1 MTVNF
6 VHCLFEQSGTFKRA
20 FKELGIPAWDYDI
33 QDRYGE
39 TDIQVDLFKN
49 IELAYKDLPSALD
62 GISKDDLI
70 IAFFPCIYF
79 CESNEMFFCGT
90 NANYKRQKMTK
101 AQVIDAIINRAQ
113 LRNEYYIMLLE
124 LFAVCEV
131 RGLRLI
137 VENPYNAHHYLRF
150 NFPYKPAVIDM
161 NRRTRGNFV
170 KKPTQYFFVNCEPTR
185 KTSVQLDK
193 VQQFTRSRKSSRSA
207 GTCSAERSLISPD
220 YAHNFICDFIL
231 GIDSGKTQPTL
242 FD

>member
-6 VHCLFEQSGTFKRA
+6 VHCFFEQSGTFK
-20 FKELGIPAWDYDI
+20 KEFNKLGIPAMDYDI
-33 QDRYGE
+33 ANDFGE
-39 TDIQVDLFKN
+39 TDLQMDLFYQ
-49 IELAYKDLPSALD
+49 IESAYRGKKSTFDYIKPD
-62 GISKDDLI
+62 HLI
-70 IAFFPCIYF
+70 MAFFPCIYF
-79 CESNEMFFCGT
+79 CESNNMFFCGT

-101 AQVIDAIINRAQ
+101 ARVIDAIINRAQ
-113 LRNEYYIMLLE
+113 LRNDYYIMLLK

-161 NRRTRGNFV
+161 NRRTRGDFV

-193 VQQFTRSRKSSRSA
+193 VQQFTRSRKSSPSA
-207 GTCSAERSLISPD
+207 GTCSADRSLISPD